1 MGCHPIHLIQSFEQK
16 YDLSYK
22 AAAFGLTKIVSGLW
36 LELSNWVN
44 EIFYFFLKRATWFDL
59 QGCIFWSHKD
69 CQWAVTGIIKL
80 IPLNGNWRI
89 GLTWKASPFDLTKI
103 MIGFFAEFSKFI
115 PFYGNIVGPL
125 RLTASCGNSQAITKS
140 SLKFA
145 RFPLSVA
152 AWGDLCRS
160 VSHNWMVG
168 FLPWQPSHH

>member
-1 MGCHPIHLIQSFEQK
+1 MALRF
-16 YDLSYK
+16 DLQGS
-22 AAAFGLTKIVSGLW
+22 AFWVLQRLCLCRHW
-36 LELSNWVN
+36 NHSNISEWVVN
-44 EIFYFFLKRATWFDL
+44 IFDL
-59 QGCIFWSHKD
+59 QGCAFWSDKD
-69 CQWAVTGIIKL
+69 SEWAVTGIIKL

-103 MIGFFAEFSKFI
+103 MIGFFTEFSKLI
-115 PFYGNIVGPL
+115 PFYGNIVGPI

-160 VSHNWMVG
+160 VSHNWLVG